1 MALRRTAATSP
12 IERADSLLLQTRAK
26 WSIPNELQLERPTVA
41 RKAAVDLILELF
53 PEARLRSIT
62 ATYNCVGLV
71 VASRRTWVDPK
82 HLVKILTDDGYRQL
96 SRPEEAE
103 AGDVVVYHD
112 PDGEPYHVGIV
123 VAKNLAVAGES
134 RDFLT
139 VLSKWGADGEYL
151 HDLTKLPLL
160 LGRPAQYWTDRRLV

>member
-1 MALRRTAATSP
+1 MSP
-12 IERADSLLLQTRAK
+12 IERVDSLLLQTRAK
-26 WSIPNELQLERPTVA
+26 WAIPNSIRLERPAVA
-41 RKAAVDLILELF
+41 LRAAVDLIRELF

-71 VASRRTWVDPK
+71 VASRGTWVDPE
-82 HLVKILTDDGYRQL
+82 HLAKILTDDGYRQL
-96 SRPEEAE
+96 PRPEDAE

-112 PDGEPYHVGIV
+112 ADGEPCHVAIV
-123 VAKNLAVAGES
+123 VTKNLAVAGEN
-134 RDFLT
+134 RDLLT